1 MLGRHHIVAAV
12 LMLLLSGCMATPS
25 CLPGE
30 EDFTES
36 RLYFGRS
43 IAGQPEPDAVTDA
56 DWATFVTTEITPR
69 FPGGFTVLD
78 GTGHWRGDE
87 GGTTEREYS
96 KVLEVLSP
104 EPERAQAAEKL
115 AAIAQAYRVRFR
127 QQAVLQSSGT
137 VCTRFH
143 AE

>member
-1 MLGRHHIVAAV
+1 MLGRHQTVAATAT
-12 LMLLLSGCMATPS
+12 LLLSGCMAAPS

-30 EDFTES
+30 EGFTES

-43 IAGQPEPDAVTDA
+43 IAGQPEPDAVTEA
-56 DWATFVTTEITPR
+56 DWAAFVAAEITPR
-69 FPGGFTVLD
+69 FPNGFTVLD

-104 EPERAQAAEKL
+104 TPERAQAAEKL
-115 AAIAQAYRVRFR
+115 KAIASAYRTRFR
-127 QQAVLQSSGT
+127 QQSVLQSGHT

-143 AE
+143 D